1 MRKME
6 KTLEIHLEEQ
16 AQAFTVLLAK
26 NAVDVSNDNDW
37 YIPAQVAI
45 DIVNGKIKD

>member
-1 MRKME
+1 ME

-16 AQAFTVLLAK
+16 AEAFTTLLAK

-37 YIPAQVAI
+37 YVPAQVAM
-45 DIVNGKIKD
+45 DIVNGRIKE